1 MGVCAIIVSIVSV
14 AVVST
19 VKESAIETESAVMFF
34 FSEQPIEEK
43 HITLINNVSIIKT
56 TLLFIYIVQALPFL
70 KFLAKVQLY
79 FYIFLIL
86 S

>member
-1 MGVCAIIVSIVSV
+1 
-14 AVVST
+14 
-19 VKESAIETESAVMFF
+19 MFF

-43 HITLINNVSIIKT
+43 HITLAINVSIIKT

-70 KFLAKVQLY
+70 KFSAKVQLY

>member
-1 MGVCAIIVSIVSV
+1 
-14 AVVST
+14 
-19 VKESAIETESAVMFF
+19 MFF

-43 HITLINNVSIIKT
+43 HITLAINVSIIKT
-56 TLLFIYIVQALPFL
+56 TLLFIYIVLQALPFL